1 MSGAARILPW
11 IAGVLLA
18 GSVQAQPPVSPG
30 RCVECH
36 LEQTE
41 ERLAA
46 PARKFAEDVHGRA
59 GFDCLACHGSP
70 RAGEPE
76 HVSSG
81 FLGAPDRRA
90 IALICGRCHSDA
102 AFMRDFNPS
111 LRVDQVQEY
120 MTSGHGRGLMERNDP
135 NVATCID
142 CHPPHQ
148 IRPPSDLESSVH
160 PLKVAE
166 TCGVCHADEELMRP
180 YEHSPAVLDDY
191 RAGVHG
197 RLLLEEG
204 DVSAPTCNDCHG
216 NHGAAP
222 PGVGSVRNVCGQ
234 CHTVMADFFAQ
245 SAHVAPFEE
254 QDLPGC
260 VTCHGHHLI
269 AETADSLLVVRSGEI
284 CADCHSAGDRLGGEF
299 LAMKGMIDSLQA
311 AYAASRVLLDDAED
325 RGMEVSQALF
335 ELEEV
340 NNALTKARS
349 AIHSFHV
356 EPVQQEV
363 DAGLVVA
370 AAGSQRGRVAMRE
383 WYERRLGLAASTL
396 FIVVLIAAI
405 IGRIRVLEHGH
416 AQRGERAGHEPSASQ
431 RRKM

>member
-1 MSGAARILPW
+1 
-11 IAGVLLA
+11 
-18 GSVQAQPPVSPG
+18 
-30 RCVECH
+30 
-36 LEQTE
+36 
-41 ERLAA
+41 
-46 PARKFAEDVHGRA
+46 
-59 GFDCLACHGSP
+59 
-70 RAGEPE
+70 
-76 HVSSG
+76 VSSG